1 MKGINHKYIVLQQPK
16 LKVRLLAGSEFWNVV
31 VSGVQY
37 NITIWMEALFAS
49 LIYDSDKDSKAE
61 IMKYIASRYNKSAT
75 PVHAEK
81 FITLF
86 KAEHPVEQLQACDLS
101 DVQLLNTE
109 DDGCAIPIYKYDCAI
124 TDDEEKSLIQQIQ
137 SQSKEAWHEIY
148 AYFYKYLEQYEQSYY
163 PKLGTIN
170 EAAIIQSN
178 FFRIHGLP
186 VSMCHKP
193 ALTTKERKHNVA
205 KMLLLWSVLC
215 ILFYL
220 MCADAHT
227 WDSAKGVGCAMSIA
241 GFFSCILGAIYQYRK
256 KHVVTKWLL
265 SHRIVLAIIILCV
278 CIGSI
283 IFIKW
288 ATYSPPSP
296 SEQMRLER
304 EYDES
309 IKDAKYPWRQWDNFD
324 LNSITDKATA
334 KSMLRHSTLLP
345 DSDKWYEEKLI
356 DKHFNCW

>member
-1 MKGINHKYIVLQQPK
+1 
-16 LKVRLLAGSEFWNVV
+16 
-31 VSGVQY
+31 
-37 NITIWMEALFAS
+37 
-49 LIYDSDKDSKAE
+49 
-61 IMKYIASRYNKSAT
+61 
-75 PVHAEK
+75 
-81 FITLF
+81 
-86 KAEHPVEQLQACDLS
+86 
-101 DVQLLNTE
+101 
-109 DDGCAIPIYKYDCAI
+109 
-124 TDDEEKSLIQQIQ
+124 
-137 SQSKEAWHEIY
+137 
-148 AYFYKYLEQYEQSYY
+148 
-163 PKLGTIN
+163 
-170 EAAIIQSN
+170 
-178 FFRIHGLP
+178 
-186 VSMCHKP
+186 
-193 ALTTKERKHNVA
+193 
-205 KMLLLWSVLC
+205 MLLLWSVLC

-256 KHVVTKWLL
+256 KHVITKWLL
-265 SHRIVLAIIILCV
+265 SHRIVLAIIILCI

-309 IKDAKYPWRQWDNFD
+309 IKDAQYPWRQWQNFD

-345 DSDKWYEEKLI
+345 ESDKWYEEKLI
-356 DKHFNCW
+356 DQHFNCQ

>member
-1 MKGINHKYIVLQQPK
+1 MKEMNHKYIILQQPK
-16 LKVRLLAGSEFWNVV
+16 LKIRLLAGSEFWNVV
-31 VSGVQY
+31 VAGVQY

-49 LIYDSDKDSKAE
+49 LIYDSNDDSKTE

-86 KAEHPVEQLQACDLS
+86 KAEHPAEQLQACDLS
-101 DVQLLNTE
+101 DVQLLNTK

-124 TDDEEKSLIQQIQ
+124 TDSEEKSLIQQIQ

-148 AYFYKYLEQYEQSYY
+148 AYFYKYLEQYGQSYY

-186 VSMCHKP
+186 ISMCDKP
-193 ALTTKERKHNVA
+193 KLTQVERKHNIA
-205 KMLLLWSVLC
+205 KALLLWSIVCL
-215 ILFYL
+215 IVFL
-220 MCADAHT
+220 MCSNAHT
-227 WDSAKGVGCAMSIA
+227 WDSSKGVCLGFSIA

-256 KHVVTKWLL
+256 KHVTTKWLL
-265 SHRIVLAIIILCV
+265 SHRIILAIIILCI

-296 SEQMRLER
+296 SEQMYLER
-304 EYDES
+304 ES
-309 IKDAKYPWRQWDNFD
+309 NK
-324 LNSITDKATA
+324 
-334 KSMLRHSTLLP
+334 
-345 DSDKWYEEKLI
+345 
-356 DKHFNCW
+356 

>member
-178 FFRIHGLP
+178 FFLIHGLP

-265 SHRIVLAIIILCV
+265 SHRIVLAIIILCI
-278 CIGSI
+278 CIGGI

-288 ATYSPPSP
+288 ATYSPPFP
-296 SEQMRLER
+296 SE
-304 EYDES
+304 
-309 IKDAKYPWRQWDNFD
+309 
-324 LNSITDKATA
+324 
-334 KSMLRHSTLLP
+334 
-345 DSDKWYEEKLI
+345 
-356 DKHFNCW
+356 

>member
-1 MKGINHKYIVLQQPK
+1 MKGINHKYIILQQPK
-16 LKVRLLAGSEFWNVV
+16 LKVRLLAGSEFWSVV
-31 VSGVQY
+31 VAGVQY

-49 LIYDSDKDSKAE
+49 LIYDPADDSKTE

-86 KAEHPVEQLQACDLS
+86 KAEHPAERLQTCNLS

-124 TDDEEKSLIQQIQ
+124 TDSNEKSLIQQIQ

-148 AYFYKYLEQYEQSYY
+148 AYFYEYLEQYGQSYY

-186 VSMCHKP
+186 ISMCDKP
-193 ALTTKERKHNVA
+193 ELTQVERKHNIA
-205 KMLLLWSVLC
+205 KTLLVWSALC
-215 ILFYL
+215 FVVFL

-227 WDSAKGVGCAMSIA
+227 GDSPKGITSCIAIA

-256 KHVVTKWLL
+256 KHVITKWLL
-265 SHRIVLAIIILCV
+265 SHRIVLTIIILCI
-278 CIGSI
+278 CISGI
-283 IFIKW
+283 IFIRW
-288 ATYSPPSP
+288 ATYRPPSP
-296 SEQMRLER
+296 SEEMYLER
-304 EYDES
+304 ELY
-309 IKDAKYPWRQWDNFD
+309 K
-324 LNSITDKATA
+324 
-334 KSMLRHSTLLP
+334 
-345 DSDKWYEEKLI
+345 
-356 DKHFNCW
+356 

>member
-148 AYFYKYLEQYEQSYY
+148 AYFYQYLEQYEQSYY

-265 SHRIVLAIIILCV
+265 SHRIVLAIIILCI
-278 CIGSI
+278 CIGGI

-288 ATYSPPSP
+288 ATYSPPFP
-296 SEQMRLER
+296 SE
-304 EYDES
+304 
-309 IKDAKYPWRQWDNFD
+309 
-324 LNSITDKATA
+324 
-334 KSMLRHSTLLP
+334 
-345 DSDKWYEEKLI
+345 
-356 DKHFNCW
+356 

>member
-1 MKGINHKYIVLQQPK
+1 MKGINHKYIILQQPK

-31 VSGVQY
+31 VAGVQY

-49 LIYDSDKDSKAE
+49 LIYDSDRDSKAE

-124 TDDEEKSLIQQIQ
+124 TDNEEKSLIQQIQ
-137 SQSKEAWHEIY
+137 SQSNEAWHEIY
-148 AYFYKYLEQYEQSYY
+148 AYFYKYLEQYGQSYY
-163 PKLGTIN
+163 PKIGTIN
-170 EAAIIQSN
+170 EAAIVQSN

-186 VSMCHKP
+186 VSMCDKP
-193 ALTTKERKHNVA
+193 KLTTTERKRRTA
-205 KMLLLWSVLC
+205 IALLLWGVLC
-215 ILFYL
+215 FVVFL

-227 WDSAKGVGCAMSIA
+227 WDSPKGICLGFSII

-256 KHVVTKWLL
+256 KHVITKWLL
-265 SHRIVLAIIILCV
+265 SHRIVLAIIILCI
-278 CIGSI
+278 CIGGI
-283 IFIKW
+283 IFFKW
-288 ATYSPPSP
+288 ATYSPSPP

-304 EYDES
+304 E
-309 IKDAKYPWRQWDNFD
+309 
-324 LNSITDKATA
+324 LNK
-334 KSMLRHSTLLP
+334 
-345 DSDKWYEEKLI
+345 
-356 DKHFNCW
+356 

>member
-1 MKGINHKYIVLQQPK
+1 MKGINHKYIILQQPK
-16 LKVRLLAGSEFWNVV
+16 LKVRLLAGGEFWNVV
-31 VSGVQY
+31 VAGVQY

-49 LIYDSDKDSKAE
+49 LIYDANDDSKTE

-86 KAEHPVEQLQACDLS
+86 KAEHPAEQLQACDLS

-124 TDDEEKSLIQQIQ
+124 TDSDEKSLIQQIQ

-148 AYFYKYLEQYEQSYY
+148 AYFYKYLEQYGQSYY

-170 EAAIIQSN
+170 EAAIVQSN

-193 ALTTKERKHNVA
+193 ELTTEERKHNIA
-205 KMLLLWSVLC
+205 KMLLLWSVAC
-215 ILFYL
+215 FVVFL

-227 WDSAKGVGCAMSIA
+227 GDSPKGIISSIAIA

-256 KHVVTKWLL
+256 KHVITKWLL
-265 SHRIVLAIIILCV
+265 SHRIVLAAIMLSI
-278 CIGSI
+278 CIGSF
-283 IFIKW
+283 IFFKW
-288 ATYSPPSP
+288 ATYRNPSP

-304 EYDES
+304 E
-309 IKDAKYPWRQWDNFD
+309 
-324 LNSITDKATA
+324 LNK
-334 KSMLRHSTLLP
+334 
-345 DSDKWYEEKLI
+345 
-356 DKHFNCW
+356 